1 MSYYPILPP
10 PRAWFFYVIVTLL
23 LAFGVYYTEIFLRE
37 QLISLYSNFNDT
49 PPIDFLI
56 LILIIGNGFSAL
68 AVISLMVNWFLS
80 FFGGSLGSPWRV
92 FWIIMLISVI
102 IPIIATSGEWHLN
115 RNKYNIRL
123 SGKLV
128 PKTNA
133 SPDYVYNPGS
143 DNLYVDNNGLEWKL
157 LPGYLSLEH
166 QPEKHE
172 WCDYSYPNKKFVHR
186 HGVGSSEVI
195 LEPPLWVPIVR
206 GKLQESFNYIDP
218 GGILVGL
225 YCERQ
230 VLLNNVNWEG
240 RAKGALR
247 DIGHLVVDMIPHY
260 IANDFFSK
268 SYKPTNR

>member
-10 PRAWFFYVIVTLL
+10 PRGWFFYVIVTLL

-49 PPIDFLI
+49 PPVDFLI

-92 FWIIMLISVI
+92 FWIIMLTSVI
-102 IPIIATSGEWHLN
+102 IPIIVTSGEWHLN
-115 RNKYNIRL
+115 RNKYNVL
-123 SGKLV
+123 PSGKLV

-133 SPDYVYNPGS
+133 SPDYVYNSAS
-143 DNLYVDNNGLEWKL
+143 DNLYVDNSGLEWKL
-157 LPGYLSLEH
+157 LPGYLSVEH

-172 WCDYSYPNKKFVHR
+172 LCNYPYPNKKFVHR
-186 HGVGSSEVI
+186 HGVGSSELI
-195 LEPPLWVPIVR
+195 LEAPDWAPIPK
-206 GKLQESFNYIDP
+206 GNLQESFNYVDP
-218 GGILVGL
+218 SGILMGL
-225 YCERQ
+225 YCEPQ
-230 VLLNNVNWEG
+230 VILRNVDIKDRVTG
-240 RAKGALR
+240 TLR
-247 DIGHLVVDMIPHY
+247 DLGHLIVDMIPHY
-260 IANDFFSK
+260 IANDFLSK